1 MWSLVNSVV
10 AIKVHAGCCCYG
22 NRHPFWCRSN
32 RLGRHP
38 KKHLHDRQLHEK
50 PNKISIKR
58 STCKIF
64 KPYSWS
70 IEGWSN
76 HNIDVHTSHVYR
88 LDQIPEKNP
97 SRCPW
102 HLNLKTVCWN
112 LGTSKFASKR
122 RINRFG
128 RHNMKS
134 IDIPNLPLKRTFWN
148 TKQNRITKENYH
160 KS

>member
-76 HNIDVHTSHVYR
+76 HSIDVHTSHVYK
-88 LDQIPEKNP
+88 LDQIPETKSQSMPMAPEYENYLLKFGDLKIRLKKAQTGLEDTTWNP
-97 SRCPW
+97 LISLISHW
-102 HLNLKTVCWN
+102 K
-112 LGTSKFASKR
+112 G
-122 RINRFG
+122 RFG
-128 RHNMKS
+128 TRNK
-134 IDIPNLPLKRTFWN
+134 IG
-148 TKQNRITKENYH
+148 
-160 KS
+160 